1 MSCPAHAARRD
12 GFRSMELRQLR
23 YFCKVAEH
31 RSFTAA
37 AEALNVSQP
46 TLGVQIKNLE
56 EELALQLFRR
66 HSRGVELTEA
76 GSIYF
81 SQIQDVLRRLKIAEQ
96 SVDHLRTAPRQALR
110 IGVIPSIG
118 IAVMST
124 VLEAAESLV
133 PDLEISILVEFTEN
147 LSLALIAG
155 EIDCALSFAPI
166 QDERFESTPLYL
178 DRMRLIGSQALFGD
192 LPDTVSFEVAAS
204 LPLALDKYS
213 VAPRAAKE
221 LGIPLTKSL
230 QIRSMMLRQELV
242 ANGQRGF
249 IGPYLFMHKQIENGE
264 LRCHDIEEPSIWC
277 QLYLNSK
284 RVQTVSETERRVFGL
299 IRQHIDRL
307 IQSGEY
313 RWLPPNAEAFSASR
327 DIGEAYMLY

>member
-1 MSCPAHAARRD
+1 
-12 GFRSMELRQLR
+12 MELRQLR

-37 AEALNVSQP
+37 AEVLNVSQP
-46 TLGVQIKNLE
+46 TLGVQIKKLE
-56 EELALQLFRR
+56 EELGLQLFRR

-81 SQIQDVLRRLKIAEQ
+81 SQIQDVLRRLDIAVQ

-118 IAVMST
+118 IAVMSA

-133 PDLEISILVEFTEN
+133 PNLEISILVEFTEN

-166 QDERFESTPLYL
+166 QDERFQSTPLYL
-178 DRMRLIGSQALFGD
+178 DRMRLIGSPALLGD
-192 LPDTVSFEVAAS
+192 LPDTVPFRLAAT

-221 LGIPLTKSL
+221 LGVPLTRSL
-230 QIRSMMLRQELV
+230 QIRSMLLRQELV

-249 IGPYLFMHKQIENGE
+249 IGPYLFMHKQIEKGE
-264 LRCHDIEEPSIWC
+264 LRCHDIERPSIWC

-284 RVQTVSETERRVFGL
+284 RAQTLSEAERRIFDL
-299 IRQHIDRL
+299 IRQHIDKSIR
-307 IQSGEY
+307 SGEY
-313 RWLPPNAEAFSASR
+313 RWLPPNAKAFSASR

>member
-1 MSCPAHAARRD
+1 
-12 GFRSMELRQLR
+12 MELRQLR

-46 TLGVQIKNLE
+46 TLGVQIKKLE
-56 EELALQLFRR
+56 EELGLRLFRR

-76 GSIYF
+76 GSIYV
-81 SQIQDVLRRLKIAEQ
+81 SHIQNVLRRLWIAEQ
-96 SVDHLRTAPRQALR
+96 SVDHLRSAQRQTLR

-124 VLEAAESLV
+124 VLEAAEALV

-166 QDERFESTPLYL
+166 QDERFESAPLYL
-178 DRMRLIGSQALFGD
+178 DRMRLIGSPALLGD
-192 LPDTVSFEVAAS
+192 LPDTVPFRVAAT

-221 LGIPLTKSL
+221 LGVPLTRSL
-230 QIRSMMLRQELV
+230 QIRSMLLRQELV

-249 IGPYLFMHKQIENGE
+249 IGPYLFMHEKIQNDE
-264 LRCHDIEEPSIWC
+264 LRCHEIDQPSIWC

-284 RVQTVSETERRVFGL
+284 RAQTLSDGERRIFGL
-299 IRQHIDRL
+299 IRRHIDRL
-307 IQSGEY
+307 IRSGEY
-313 RWLPPNAEAFSASR
+313 RWLPPNAKAFSASR

>member
-1 MSCPAHAARRD
+1 
-12 GFRSMELRQLR
+12 MELRQLR

-37 AEALNVSQP
+37 AGALNVSQP

-56 EELALQLFRR
+56 QELGLQLFRR

-81 SQIQDVLRRLKIAEQ
+81 SHIQNVLRRIKIAEQ
-96 SVDHLRTAPRQALR
+96 SIDHLRTAPSQTLR

-118 IAVMST
+118 IALMST

-147 LSLALIAG
+147 LTLSLISG

-166 QDERFESTPLYL
+166 QDERFESTALYL
-178 DRMRLIGSQALFGD
+178 DRMRLIGSRELFGN
-192 LPDTVSFEVAAS
+192 LPDEISFEIAAS
-204 LPLALDKYS
+204 LPLALDKFS
-213 VAPRAAKE
+213 IARRAAKE
-221 LGIPLTKSL
+221 LGVPLTRSL
-230 QIRSMMLRQELV
+230 QIRSMLLRQELV

-264 LRCHDIEEPSIWC
+264 LRCHDIVRPSIWC

-284 RVQTVSETERRVFGL
+284 RARVLSEAERQLFVL
-299 IRQHIDRL
+299 IRKHIDGL

-313 RWLPPNAEAFSASR
+313 QWLPPNAEAFSAPR

>member
-1 MSCPAHAARRD
+1 
-12 GFRSMELRQLR
+12 MELRQLR

-37 AEALNVSQP
+37 AAALNVSQP
-46 TLGVQIKNLE
+46 TLGVQIKKLE
-56 EELALQLFRR
+56 EELGLLLFRR

-81 SQIQDVLRRLKIAEQ
+81 SHIQDVLRRLGVAGQ
-96 SVDHLRTAPRQALR
+96 AVDHLRTAPRQALR

-147 LSLALIAG
+147 LSLALTAG
-155 EIDCALSFAPI
+155 EIDCALSFAPA

-178 DRMRLIGSQALFGD
+178 DRMRLIGSPALLGD
-192 LPDTVSFEVAAS
+192 LPDSVPFKVAAS

-221 LGIPLTKSL
+221 LGVPLTRSL
-230 QIRSMMLRQELV
+230 QIRSMLLRQELV

-249 IGPYLFMHKQIENGE
+249 IGPYLFMHEKIETGE
-264 LRCHDIEEPSIWC
+264 LRCLDIDRPSIWC

-284 RVQTVSETERRVFGL
+284 RAQTLSEAERRIFDL
-299 IRQHIDRL
+299 IRRHIDRS
-307 IQSGEY
+307 IRSGEY
-313 RWLPPNAEAFSASR
+313 RWLPPNAKAFSASR

>member
-1 MSCPAHAARRD
+1 
-12 GFRSMELRQLR
+12 MELRQLR

-37 AEALNVSQP
+37 ARALAVSQP
-46 TLGVQIKNLE
+46 TLGVQIKKLE
-56 EELALQLFRR
+56 EELGLRLFRR

-81 SQIQDVLRRLKIAEQ
+81 SHIQDVLRRLRIAGQ
-96 SVDHLRTAPRQALR
+96 SVDHLRSAPRQTLR

-118 IAVMST
+118 IAAMSA
-124 VLEAAESLV
+124 VLQAAESLV
-133 PDLEISILVEFTEN
+133 PDIEISILVEFTEN
-147 LSLALIAG
+147 LSLALTSG

-178 DRMRLIGSQALFGD
+178 DRMRLIGSRTLLGD
-192 LPDTVSFEVAAS
+192 LPDTVSFEIAAG

-213 VAPRAAKE
+213 VALRAAKE
-221 LGIPLTKSL
+221 LGVPLTKPL
-230 QIRSMMLRQELV
+230 QIRSMLLRQELV

-249 IGPYLFMHKQIENGE
+249 IGPYLFMHKEIESGE
-264 LRCHDIEEPSIWC
+264 LQCHDIGKPSIWC
-277 QLYLNSK
+277 QLYLNS
-284 RVQTVSETERRVFGL
+284 RRAQTLSDPERQVFGL
-299 IRQHIDRL
+299 VRRHIDRL

>member
-1 MSCPAHAARRD
+1 
-12 GFRSMELRQLR
+12 MELRQLR

-37 AEALNVSQP
+37 ARALNVSQP
-46 TLGVQIKNLE
+46 TLGVQVRKLE
-56 EELALQLFRR
+56 EELGLGLFRR

-81 SQIQDVLRRLKIAEQ
+81 SQIQDVLRRLEVAGQ
-96 SVDHLRTAPRQALR
+96 SVDHLRTAPRRALR

-118 IAVMST
+118 IGVMST

-133 PDLEISILVEFTEN
+133 PELEISILVEFTEN
-147 LSLALIAG
+147 LSRALTAG
-155 EIDCALSFAPI
+155 EIDCALSFAPVR
-166 QDERFESTPLYL
+166 DERFECTPLYV
-178 DRMRLIGSQALFGD
+178 DRMRLIGSRSLLGD
-192 LPDTVSFEVAAS
+192 LPDTVPFEVAAG
-204 LPLALDKYS
+204 LPLAMDRDS

-221 LGIPLTKSL
+221 LGVPLTRAL
-230 QIRSMMLRQELV
+230 QIRSMLLRQELV

-264 LRCHDIEEPSIWC
+264 LRCLDIERPSIWC
-277 QLYLNSK
+277 RLYLNSK
-284 RVQTVSETERRVFGL
+284 RSQTLSEGERRVFGVV
-299 IRQHIDRL
+299 RQHIDRL
-307 IQSGEY
+307 IRSGEY
-313 RWLPPNAEAFSASR
+313 RWLPPNARAFSDAR

>member
-1 MSCPAHAARRD
+1 
-12 GFRSMELRQLR
+12 MELRQLR

-37 AEALNVSQP
+37 AAALNVSQP
-46 TLGVQIKNLE
+46 TLGVQIKKLE
-56 EELALQLFRR
+56 EELGLRLFRR

-81 SQIQDVLRRLKIAEQ
+81 SHIQDVLRRLGVAGQ
-96 SVDHLRTAPRQALR
+96 AVDHLRTAPRQALR

-118 IAVMST
+118 IAMMST

-147 LSLALIAG
+147 LSLALTAG
-155 EIDCALSFAPI
+155 EIDCALSFAPV

-178 DRMRLIGSQALFGD
+178 DRMRLIGSPALLGD
-192 LPDTVSFEVAAS
+192 LPDSVPFEVAAS

-221 LGIPLTKSL
+221 LGVPLTRSL
-230 QIRSMMLRQELV
+230 QIRSMLLRQELV

-249 IGPYLFMHKQIENGE
+249 IGPYLFMHKHIETGA
-264 LRCHDIEEPSIWC
+264 LRCLDIDRPSIWC

-284 RVQTVSETERRVFGL
+284 RAQTLSEAERRIFDL
-299 IRQHIDRL
+299 IRQHIDRS
-307 IQSGEY
+307 IRSGAY
-313 RWLPPNAEAFSASR
+313 RWLPPNAKAFSASR